1 MQKKALCW
9 IITAAMLLSVI
20 TLNVFAAE
28 KGQFVVSDAVGEA
41 GETVEI
47 TVSIENNPGII
58 AAALKVH
65 YDTDQLELIS
75 VKDEKMFPDSMF
87 SQNYSSYPYYAS
99 WMDALATDNKEED
112 GVLMT
117 LTFKILEDCESGN
130 AEIGLEFD
138 PADVFDWEMEEQEFR
153 TVSGTVTIEGA
164 EQGETTPGTP
174 ENDSDTKH
182 EIAGK
187 DTETEDIPNDEPVEQ
202 EPVNPSDSYLRF
214 SDLAADGWYRSY
226 VESMLEKGYMNGM
239 SQSEFEPNGNVTRA
253 QLVTILYRMEGAPS
267 VAGLGNPFTD
277 VQMGSWYNDA
287 VIWAAANGIVN
298 GTGTNTFSPDANITR
313 EQLAT
318 ILYRCNGGQ
327 WDPTDHLSSFADKN
341 TISAYALDAMNWAVG
356 AGILNGSGA
365 ELAPAASAT
374 RVQAA
379 AMLTRYAENELIIPV
394 PTDPT
399 LQAG

>member
-28 KGQFVVSDAVGEA
+28 KGQFVVSDAVGKA

-65 YDTDQLELIS
+65 YDTEQLELIS

-99 WMDALATDNKEED
+99 WMDALATGDNRED

-138 PADVFDWEMEEQEFR
+138 PADVFDWEMKEQAFR
-153 TVSGTVTIEGA
+153 TVSGTVTIEGV
-164 EQGETTPGTP
+164 EQDETTSKKP
-174 ENDSDTKH
+174 ESDPEADK
-182 EIAGK
+182 K

-202 EPVNPSDSYLRF
+202 EPVNPSDRYLCF
-214 SDLAADGWYRSY
+214 TDLAADGWYRSS

-239 SQSEFEPNGNVTRA
+239 SQSKFEPNGNVTRA
-253 QLVTILYRMEGAPS
+253 QLVTILYRMEGEPS
-267 VAGLGNPFTD
+267 VVGLGNPFTD
-277 VQMGSWYNDA
+277 VQTGSWYTDA

>member
-1 MQKKALCW
+1 MQKKALSW

-65 YDTDQLELIS
+65 YDTDQLELVS

-87 SQNYSSYPYYAS
+87 SQSYDNCPYYAS
-99 WMDALATDNKEED
+99 WMDALATGNKEED

-117 LTFKILEDCESGN
+117 LTFKILEDCESGE
-130 AEIGLEFD
+130 AEIGLTFN
-138 PADVFDWEMEEQEFR
+138 PADVFDWELEEQTFE
-153 TVSGTVTIEGA
+153 VVGGTVTIEGSEKEEQKNDREEASDDDTVKESPKA
-164 EQGETTPGTP
+164 ESETK
-174 ENDSDTKH
+174 E
-182 EIAGK
+182 
-187 DTETEDIPNDEPVEQ
+187 
-202 EPVNPSDSYLRF
+202 VNQSGLYLNF
-214 SDLAADGWYRSY
+214 SDLEAGGWYRSY
-226 VESMLEKGYMNGM
+226 VEYMLEKGYMNGM
-239 SQSEFEPNGNVTRA
+239 SETRFAPNGNVTRA

-267 VAGLGNPFTD
+267 VAGLVNPFAD
-277 VQMGSWYNDA
+277 VQMGSWYTDA

-327 WDPTDHLSSFADKN
+327 WDPIDHLSSFADKN